1 MYNPFRILE
10 LEAMH
15 RKNRE
20 EAEARNDPIVKA
32 RIAAVAAAE
41 EEKNK
46 MVAARTAKVKQL
58 LGFGY
63 NRSEIAERLNMN
75 PYTVD
80 TVISR
85 IEREDKQMDPMFA
98 GWKRKSGGYVSY
110 ASGLPTRR

>member
-32 RIAAVAAAE
+32 RIAAIAAAE

-58 LGFGY
+58 LEFGY

-80 TVISR
+80 FVISR
-85 IEREDKQMDPMFA
+85 IEEEEDKQMDPMFA
-98 GWKRKSGGYVSY
+98 GWKRGSGGYVSY
-110 ASGLPTRR
+110 MR